1 MSKIYNWGIMATGKI
16 AYTFA
21 KAVNS
26 VPDARLYACASRT
39 AAKAEEFARKT
50 GAQKVYSSYEQL
62 ARDPEVDIVYIAS
75 PMSCHYEN
83 ARLCLENGKNVLCEK
98 SITLNSGEIGR
109 AHV

>member
-1 MSKIYNWGIMATGKI
+1 MSKIYSWGIMATGKI

-50 GAQKVYSSYEQL
+50 GAQ
-62 ARDPEVDIVYIAS
+62 
-75 PMSCHYEN
+75 
-83 ARLCLENGKNVLCEK
+83 
-98 SITLNSGEIGR
+98 
-109 AHV
+109 

>member
-1 MSKIYNWGIMATGKI
+1 MSKIYSWGIMATGKI

-50 GAQKVYSSYEQL
+50 GAQKVYSS
-62 ARDPEVDIVYIAS
+62 
-75 PMSCHYEN
+75 
-83 ARLCLENGKNVLCEK
+83 
-98 SITLNSGEIGR
+98 
-109 AHV
+109 